1 MNETDL
7 RVFADAVRHYFS
19 QLGDEPAQ
27 IRTSFLQ
34 DSGAIPVYDFTG
46 IIRVGGDYR
55 GQVRV
60 SASRRLVHYLIQCQT
75 GATPVTTETCL
86 DAVGELANTLAGN
99 ARRHYGE
106 RLQISVPE
114 AYCGSGPADLSRQ
127 RLMVIMVDWRQFGLA
142 VLVDM
147 SPG

>member
-19 QLGDEPAQ
+19 QLGSEKAE

-34 DSGAIPVYDFTG
+34 DSASVPVYDFTG
-46 IIRVGGDYR
+46 IIRVGGDYS

-60 SASRRLVHYLIQCQT
+60 SASRRLVLYLLQLNH
-75 GATPVTTETCL
+75 APDDSTEACL

-106 RLQISVPE
+106 RLDVSVPE
-114 AYCGSGPADLSRQ
+114 AYIGSGPHDLSRQ
-127 RLMVIMVDWRQFGLA
+127 RLMVIMVDWKQYGLA

-147 SPG
+147 SPH